1 MFSIK
6 LIKEFTLNV
15 INQSHSFLDTLHDA
29 LEVVAR
35 GLDVHGDGF
44 LLGIWAAADHH
55 DVCR

>member
-15 INQSHSFLDTLHDA
+15 FNQSHSFFDALHDA

-55 DVCR
+55 DVR